1 MWRNILR
8 KAPMG
13 RNHMTDTQLRP
24 ADHIGRTWFFDF
36 SCRKTQL
43 SVNLESMCKFKNLF
57 YYVFRIGQVCPSI
70 FYQRCGFLLLM
81 LVVAN
86 QTKTCCHRPLQSS
99 VWVPRPQTEAT
110 GRKMISTF
118 AFPGT
123 QGLSSEE
130 FILSPDGSVMF
141 ALFYMWVMWATEML
155 KCPGQGLGDV
165 MITDSRAELKCLVSK
180 SCWLSPIKVSCPIT
194 SGRFLCVKSLV
205 VKRLQQLE

>member
-1 MWRNILR
+1 M
-8 KAPMG
+8 
-13 RNHMTDTQLRP
+13 
-24 ADHIGRTWFFDF
+24 
-36 SCRKTQL
+36 S
-43 SVNLESMCKFKNLF
+43 
-57 YYVFRIGQVCPSI
+57 RIGQICPSI

-165 MITDSRAELKCLVSK
+165 MVTDSRAELGCLVSK
-180 SCWLSPIKVSCPIT
+180 SRWLSPIKVSCPIT
-194 SGRFLCVKSLV
+194 SGRFFCVNSLV